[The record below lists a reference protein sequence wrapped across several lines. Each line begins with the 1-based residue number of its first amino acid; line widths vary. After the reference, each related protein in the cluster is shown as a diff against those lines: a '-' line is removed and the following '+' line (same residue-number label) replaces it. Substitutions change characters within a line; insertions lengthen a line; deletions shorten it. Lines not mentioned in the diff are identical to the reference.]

1 MHKKLIFP
9 SILLLPLIF
18 LSAQSINNLDSAPAD
33 SNYWQYE
40 TSENADSDSG
50 YVNISYVTDQ
60 VAEGSGAMQ
69 LEYSSHNS
77 EAWGGYSKIYHMAI
91 SSGSTDSGSDLEG
104 IWKLSPEAGALK
116 VGPGIDDGSW
126 WASTEDDVITRAC
139 YFDDLYL
146 FFDGEFVNILDDETW
161 VEGWQGGSDACGTP
175 VAPHDGSELGSYEYD
190 EATGTL
196 TISGV
201 GSYLGLPKVINGGE
215 LTDPADA
222 PDSVVYEITMNDE
235 GDSMMVAINFGAGYW
250 TYKMVLDELP
260 AIAGT
265 WKLSPEAGALKVGP
279 GIDDGSWWAST
290 EDDVITR
297 ACYFDDEYVFDFD
310 GFHNDHFGETW
321 IEGWQ
326 GGSDACGTPVYPH
339 DGSSNPA
346 GYTFDEATGTLTLD
360 GVGAYLGLPKVI
372 NGAELSDPAD
382 APDSVVYEITMNDGG
397 DSMMVAINFGAGY
410 WTYKMVLIEE
420 EDEPELAGVWRVSPE
435 AGALKVGPGI
445 DDGSWW
451 ASSADDVS
459 TRWCYF
465 DDEYVFNS
473 SGVFENILDDT
484 TWVEGW
490 QGGSD
495 ACGTPVAPHDGS
507 NAATWEHDDIY
518 GTITISGAGAY
529 LGLPKVINGGELSD
543 PATAPD
549 SVVYTI
555 DLNDDG
561 DSMMVYIN
569 FGAGYWTYKMVRDD
583 TQQAVAQ
590 NWNSVDNWDT
600 AFDNNWDTSYD
611 WNASFD
617 NGTAL
622 FSMMPDDG
630 GVWDWSQYDSISFSY
645 YNSVPQTLEGR
656 VHLRLNLSDLGG
668 LADPSSYEGL
678 GEYYYSFHYILDSD
692 PGWNT
697 ISMPLERNDDWA
709 GAGFN
714 LTGWVA
720 DDTQGN
726 GELDTDAIGGFHFE
740 FSISG
745 GGDGDRSHGT
755 IILDDFKLTGSKN
768 VLSNPGFELADATGD
783 GSGWGAALG
792 GGHAE
797 IVTDAAAAY
806 NGENYLSIGVDDAN
820 WAVFYTEDSIPAQ
833 YGETWEFSGY
843 GMDVGGDGSGAA
855 FKIDAKDAD
864 GNVIGTTDDV
874 VLEMT
879 NDWEHYAI
887 DFIAPE
893 GTVTV
898 TAVIVASRWDGV
910 ACDFA
915 WDDMFLMN
923 VGILDVIPPAAV
935 ENVAATAYSYYNLV
949 TWSDIEGEEGE
960 TYDVYASQSEIT
972 DVDADGVDLVANGVL
987 EGSQAAVHYLYSPLE
1002 DETQNWY
1009 YAVVCSD
1016 ASLNE
1021 GDPGASVSSISNT
1034 ARGIPTISLSP
1045 PAEFAAD
1052 GDLSEWYD
1060 SDIDPFELGVSGNSW
1075 GTPSIVGTVT
1085 DDNDLYG
1092 TIFLAVDADYLYV
1105 AAEVVDDVYDGYQAG
1120 DGTGGWWENDV
1131 FELFIGLYDQPG
1143 AKHVGMMRGDEPDYK
1158 FFFLETHAVNDFNG
1172 QDTLAMNG
1180 TDDYHHEDF
1189 GGDWV
1194 VEARL
1199 ALADIAFDDD
1209 LLFEAV
1215 DGMRIPIEPTLHD
1228 NDGAG
1233 WEGNLVAS
1241 PTNSDNAWQTP
1252 TVWSSTW
1259 IGGMSAGVD
1268 DEILPLTF
1276 ALHQNYPNPFN
1287 PITNIQFTI
1296 PEPSDVKLRIFN
1308 VLGKE
1313 VDVLV
1318 NETLPVGHHRI
1329 LWNPKNISS
1338 GVYFYKIEAGSFIKT
1353 RKMILL
1359 K

>member
-1 MHKKLIFP
+1 MYKKLIFS

-18 LSAQSINNLDSAPAD
+18 LSAQSINSFDSEPDD
-33 SNYWQYE
+33 STYWAWE
-40 TSENADSDSG
+40 TSDNADPDSG

-60 VAEGSGAMQ
+60 VAEGTGAMQ
-69 LEYSSHNS
+69 LDYSAHNI
-77 EAWGGYSKIYHMAI
+77 EAWGGYSKIYHLAG
-91 SSGSTDSGSDLEG
+91 SSGSTDPDEPALSGF
-104 IWKLSPEAGALK
+104 WKLSPEAGALK

-126 WASTEDDVITRAC
+126 WS
-139 YFDDLYL
+139 
-146 FFDGEFVNILDDETW
+146 
-161 VEGWQGGSDACGTP
+161 
-175 VAPHDGSELGSYEYD
+175 
-190 EATGTL
+190 
-196 TISGV
+196 
-201 GSYLGLPKVINGGE
+201 
-215 LTDPADA
+215 
-222 PDSVVYEITMNDE
+222 
-235 GDSMMVAINFGAGYW
+235 
-250 TYKMVLDELP
+250 
-260 AIAGT
+260 
-265 WKLSPEAGALKVGP
+265 
-279 GIDDGSWWAST
+279 
-290 EDDVITR
+290 
-297 ACYFDDEYVFDFD
+297 
-310 GFHNDHFGETW
+310 
-321 IEGWQ
+321 
-326 GGSDACGTPVYPH
+326 
-339 DGSSNPA
+339 
-346 GYTFDEATGTLTLD
+346 
-360 GVGAYLGLPKVI
+360 
-372 NGAELSDPAD
+372 
-382 APDSVVYEITMNDGG
+382 
-397 DSMMVAINFGAGY
+397 
-410 WTYKMVLIEE
+410 
-420 EDEPELAGVWRVSPE
+420 
-435 AGALKVGPGI
+435 
-445 DDGSWW
+445 
-451 ASSADDVS
+451 SSADDVS

-473 SGVFENILDDT
+473 SGVFENILDDS

-518 GTITISGAGAY
+518 GTITISGTGAY
-529 LGLPKVINGGELSD
+529 LGLPKVINGAELSD
-543 PATAPD
+543 PADAPD
-549 SVVYTI
+549 SVVYEITF
-555 DLNDDG
+555 NDGG
-561 DSMMVYIN
+561 DSMMVAINFGAGYWTYKMVLVEEDDEPELAGVWRVSPEAGALKVGPGIDDGSWWSSSADDVSTRWCYFDDEYVFNSSGVFENILDDSTWVEGWQGGSDACGTPVAPHDGSNAATWEHDDIYGTITISGTGAYLGLPKVINGAELSDPADAPDSVVYEITFNDGGDSMMVAIN

-583 TQQAVAQ
+583 TQQAVAE
-590 NWNSVDNWDT
+590 NWDSVDNWDT
-600 AFDNNWDTSYD
+600 AFDNNWDTDFD

-630 GVWDWSQYDSISFSY
+630 GVWDWSGYDSISFSY

-656 VHLRLNLSDLGG
+656 VHLRLNLSDYGAI
-668 LADPSSYEGL
+668 ADPSNYDDL
-678 GEYYYSFHYILDSD
+678 GEYYYSFHYILDND

-697 ISMPLERNDDWA
+697 INIPLERTDDWS
-709 GAGFN
+709 GVGFN
-714 LTGWVA
+714 LTGWA
-720 DDTQGN
+720 GEAGN
-726 GELDTDAIGGFHFE
+726 GELDTDAIGGFHME

-755 IILDDFKLTGSKN
+755 IIFDDFKLTGSKN

-855 FKIDAKDAD
+855 LKLDAKDAD

-874 VLEMT
+874 VLDMT

-887 DFIAPE
+887 DFVAPE

-949 TWSDIEGEEGE
+949 TWSDNEGEEGE

-1002 DETQNWY
+1002 DETQNWH

-1021 GDPGASVSSISNT
+1021 GDPGASASSISNT

-1172 QDTLAMNG
+1172 QDTLAVNG

-1199 ALADIAFDDD
+1199 ALADIAFGDD
-1209 LLFEAV
+1209 LLFEAE

-1241 PTNSDNAWQTP
+1241 PTNNDNAWQTP

-1296 PEPSDVKLRIFN
+1296 PEPSDVKLRIIN

>member
-1 MHKKLIFP
+1 MYKKLIFS

-18 LSAQSINNLDSAPAD
+18 LSAQSINSFDSEPDD
-33 SNYWQYE
+33 STYWAWE
-40 TSENADSDSG
+40 TSDNADPDSG

-60 VAEGSGAMQ
+60 VAEGTGAMQ
-69 LEYSSHNS
+69 LDYSAHNI
-77 EAWGGYSKIYHMAI
+77 EAWGGYSKIYHLAG
-91 SSGSTDSGSDLEG
+91 SSGSTDPDEPALSGF
-104 IWKLSPEAGALK
+104 WKLSPEAGALK

-126 WASTEDDVITRAC
+126 WSSSA
-139 YFDDLYL
+139 
-146 FFDGEFVNILDDETW
+146 
-161 VEGWQGGSDACGTP
+161 
-175 VAPHDGSELGSYEYD
+175 
-190 EATGTL
+190 
-196 TISGV
+196 
-201 GSYLGLPKVINGGE
+201 
-215 LTDPADA
+215 
-222 PDSVVYEITMNDE
+222 
-235 GDSMMVAINFGAGYW
+235 
-250 TYKMVLDELP
+250 
-260 AIAGT
+260 
-265 WKLSPEAGALKVGP
+265 
-279 GIDDGSWWAST
+279 
-290 EDDVITR
+290 DDVITR
-297 ACYFDDEYVFDFD
+297 ACYFDDEYVFDYD

-326 GGSDACGTPVYPH
+326 GGSDACGTPVAPH
-339 DGSSNPA
+339 DGSNNPA

-382 APDSVVYEITMNDGG
+382 APDSVVYEITFNDGG

-410 WTYKMVLIEE
+410 WTYKMVLVEE
-420 EDEPELAGVWRVSPE
+420 DDEPELAGVWRVSPE

-451 ASSADDVS
+451 SSSADDVI
-459 TRWCYF
+459 TRACYF
-465 DDEYVFNS
+465 DDEYVFDYDGFHNDHF
-473 SGVFENILDDT
+473 GE
-484 TWVEGW
+484 TWIEGW

-507 NAATWEHDDIY
+507 NNPAGYTFDEAT
-518 GTITISGAGAY
+518 GTLTLDGVGAY
-529 LGLPKVINGGELSD
+529 LGLPKVINGAELSD
-543 PATAPD
+543 PADAPD
-549 SVVYTI
+549 SVVYEITF
-555 DLNDDG
+555 NDGG
-561 DSMMVYIN
+561 DSMMVAIN

-583 TQQAVAQ
+583 TQQAVAE
-590 NWNSVDNWDT
+590 NWDSVDNWDT
-600 AFDNNWDTSYD
+600 AFDNNWDTDFD

-630 GVWDWSQYDSISFSY
+630 GVWDWSGYDSISFSY

-656 VHLRLNLSDLGG
+656 VHLRLNLSDYGAI
-668 LADPSSYEGL
+668 ADPSNYDDL
-678 GEYYYSFHYILDSD
+678 GEYYYSFHYILDND

-697 ISMPLERNDDWA
+697 INIPLERTDDWS
-709 GAGFN
+709 GVGFN
-714 LTGWVA
+714 LTGWA
-720 DDTQGN
+720 GEAGN
-726 GELDTDAIGGFHFE
+726 GELDTDAIGGFHME

-755 IILDDFKLTGSKN
+755 IIFDDFKLTGSKN

-855 FKIDAKDAD
+855 LKLDAKDAD

-874 VLEMT
+874 VLDMT

-887 DFIAPE
+887 DFVAPE

-949 TWSDIEGEEGE
+949 TWSDNEGEEGE

-1002 DETQNWY
+1002 DETQNWH

-1021 GDPGASVSSISNT
+1021 GDPGASASSISNT

-1172 QDTLAMNG
+1172 QDTLAVNG

-1199 ALADIAFDDD
+1199 ALADIAFGDD
-1209 LLFEAV
+1209 LLFEAE

-1241 PTNSDNAWQTP
+1241 PTNNDNAWQTP

-1296 PEPSDVKLRIFN
+1296 PEPSDVKLRIIN

>member
-139 YFDDLYL
+139 YFDD
-146 FFDGEFVNILDDETW
+146 
-161 VEGWQGGSDACGTP
+161 
-175 VAPHDGSELGSYEYD
+175 
-190 EATGTL
+190 
-196 TISGV
+196 
-201 GSYLGLPKVINGGE
+201 
-215 LTDPADA
+215 
-222 PDSVVYEITMNDE
+222 
-235 GDSMMVAINFGAGYW
+235 
-250 TYKMVLDELP
+250 
-260 AIAGT
+260 
-265 WKLSPEAGALKVGP
+265 
-279 GIDDGSWWAST
+279 
-290 EDDVITR
+290 
-297 ACYFDDEYVFDFD
+297 EYVFDFD

-321 IEGWQ
+321 I
-326 GGSDACGTPVYPH
+326 
-339 DGSSNPA
+339 
-346 GYTFDEATGTLTLD
+346 
-360 GVGAYLGLPKVI
+360 
-372 NGAELSDPAD
+372 
-382 APDSVVYEITMNDGG
+382 
-397 DSMMVAINFGAGY
+397 
-410 WTYKMVLIEE
+410 
-420 EDEPELAGVWRVSPE
+420 
-435 AGALKVGPGI
+435 
-445 DDGSWW
+445 
-451 ASSADDVS
+451 
-459 TRWCYF
+459 
-465 DDEYVFNS
+465 
-473 SGVFENILDDT
+473 
-484 TWVEGW
+484 EGW

-745 GGDGDRSHGT
+745 G
-755 IILDDFKLTGSKN
+755 
-768 VLSNPGFELADATGD
+768 
-783 GSGWGAALG
+783 
-792 GGHAE
+792 
-797 IVTDAAAAY
+797 
-806 NGENYLSIGVDDAN
+806 
-820 WAVFYTEDSIPAQ
+820 
-833 YGETWEFSGY
+833 
-843 GMDVGGDGSGAA
+843 
-855 FKIDAKDAD
+855 
-864 GNVIGTTDDV
+864 
-874 VLEMT
+874 
-879 NDWEHYAI
+879 
-887 DFIAPE
+887 
-893 GTVTV
+893 
-898 TAVIVASRWDGV
+898 
-910 ACDFA
+910 
-915 WDDMFLMN
+915 
-923 VGILDVIPPAAV
+923 
-935 ENVAATAYSYYNLV
+935 
-949 TWSDIEGEEGE
+949 
-960 TYDVYASQSEIT
+960 
-972 DVDADGVDLVANGVL
+972 
-987 EGSQAAVHYLYSPLE
+987 
-1002 DETQNWY
+1002 
-1009 YAVVCSD
+1009 
-1016 ASLNE
+1016 
-1021 GDPGASVSSISNT
+1021 
-1034 ARGIPTISLSP
+1034 
-1045 PAEFAAD
+1045 
-1052 GDLSEWYD
+1052 
-1060 SDIDPFELGVSGNSW
+1060 
-1075 GTPSIVGTVT
+1075 
-1085 DDNDLYG
+1085 
-1092 TIFLAVDADYLYV
+1092 
-1105 AAEVVDDVYDGYQAG
+1105 
-1120 DGTGGWWENDV
+1120 
-1131 FELFIGLYDQPG
+1131 
-1143 AKHVGMMRGDEPDYK
+1143 
-1158 FFFLETHAVNDFNG
+1158 
-1172 QDTLAMNG
+1172 
-1180 TDDYHHEDF
+1180 
-1189 GGDWV
+1189 
-1194 VEARL
+1194 
-1199 ALADIAFDDD
+1199 
-1209 LLFEAV
+1209 
-1215 DGMRIPIEPTLHD
+1215 
-1228 NDGAG
+1228 
-1233 WEGNLVAS
+1233 
-1241 PTNSDNAWQTP
+1241 
-1252 TVWSSTW
+1252 
-1259 IGGMSAGVD
+1259 
-1268 DEILPLTF
+1268 
-1276 ALHQNYPNPFN
+1276 
-1287 PITNIQFTI
+1287 
-1296 PEPSDVKLRIFN
+1296 
-1308 VLGKE
+1308 
-1313 VDVLV
+1313 
-1318 NETLPVGHHRI
+1318 
-1329 LWNPKNISS
+1329 
-1338 GVYFYKIEAGSFIKT
+1338 
-1353 RKMILL
+1353 
-1359 K
+1359 

>member
-1 MHKKLIFP
+1 MYKKLIFS

-18 LSAQSINNLDSAPAD
+18 LSAQSINSFDSEPDD
-33 SNYWQYE
+33 STYWAWE
-40 TSENADSDSG
+40 TSDNADPDSG

-60 VAEGSGAMQ
+60 VAEGTGAMQ
-69 LEYSSHNS
+69 LDYSAHNI
-77 EAWGGYSKIYHMAI
+77 EAWGGYSKIYHLAG
-91 SSGSTDSGSDLEG
+91 SSGSTDPDEPALSGF
-104 IWKLSPEAGALK
+104 WKLSPEAGALK

-126 WASTEDDVITRAC
+126 WSSSA
-139 YFDDLYL
+139 
-146 FFDGEFVNILDDETW
+146 
-161 VEGWQGGSDACGTP
+161 
-175 VAPHDGSELGSYEYD
+175 
-190 EATGTL
+190 
-196 TISGV
+196 
-201 GSYLGLPKVINGGE
+201 
-215 LTDPADA
+215 
-222 PDSVVYEITMNDE
+222 
-235 GDSMMVAINFGAGYW
+235 
-250 TYKMVLDELP
+250 
-260 AIAGT
+260 
-265 WKLSPEAGALKVGP
+265 
-279 GIDDGSWWAST
+279 
-290 EDDVITR
+290 DDVITR
-297 ACYFDDEYVFDFD
+297 ACYFDDEYVFDYD

-326 GGSDACGTPVYPH
+326 GGSDACGTPVAPH
-339 DGSSNPA
+339 DGSNNPAGYTFDEATGTLTLDGVGAYLGLPKVINGAELSDPADAPDSVVYTIDLNDAGDSMMVYINFGAGYWTYKMVAQEESPLAGTWRVSPEAGALKVGPGIDDGSWWSSSADDVITRACYFDDEYVFDYDGFHNDHFGETWIEGWQGGSDACGTPVAPHDGSNNPA

-382 APDSVVYEITMNDGG
+382 APDSVVYEITFNDGG

-410 WTYKMVLIEE
+410 WTYKMV
-420 EDEPELAGVWRVSPE
+420 
-435 AGALKVGPGI
+435 
-445 DDGSWW
+445 
-451 ASSADDVS
+451 
-459 TRWCYF
+459 
-465 DDEYVFNS
+465 
-473 SGVFENILDDT
+473 
-484 TWVEGW
+484 
-490 QGGSD
+490 
-495 ACGTPVAPHDGS
+495 
-507 NAATWEHDDIY
+507 
-518 GTITISGAGAY
+518 
-529 LGLPKVINGGELSD
+529 
-543 PATAPD
+543 
-549 SVVYTI
+549 
-555 DLNDDG
+555 
-561 DSMMVYIN
+561 
-569 FGAGYWTYKMVRDD
+569 RDD
-583 TQQAVAQ
+583 TQQAVAE
-590 NWNSVDNWDT
+590 NWDSVDNWDT
-600 AFDNNWDTSYD
+600 AFDNNWDTDFD

-630 GVWDWSQYDSISFSY
+630 GVWDWSGYDSISFSY

-656 VHLRLNLSDLGG
+656 VHLRLNLSDYGAI
-668 LADPSSYEGL
+668 ADPSNYDDL
-678 GEYYYSFHYILDSD
+678 GEYYYSFHYILDND

-697 ISMPLERNDDWA
+697 INIPLERTDDWS
-709 GAGFN
+709 GVGFN
-714 LTGWVA
+714 LTGWA
-720 DDTQGN
+720 GEAGN
-726 GELDTDAIGGFHFE
+726 GELDTDAIGGFHME

-755 IILDDFKLTGSKN
+755 IIFDDFKLTGSKN

-855 FKIDAKDAD
+855 LKLDAKDAD

-874 VLEMT
+874 VLDMT

-887 DFIAPE
+887 DFVAPE

-949 TWSDIEGEEGE
+949 TWSDNEGEEGE

-1002 DETQNWY
+1002 DETQNWH

-1021 GDPGASVSSISNT
+1021 GDPGASASSISNT

-1172 QDTLAMNG
+1172 QDTLAVNG

-1199 ALADIAFDDD
+1199 ALADIAFGDD
-1209 LLFEAV
+1209 LLFEAE

-1241 PTNSDNAWQTP
+1241 PTNNDNAWQTP

-1296 PEPSDVKLRIFN
+1296 PEPSDVKLRIIN

>member
-1 MHKKLIFP
+1 LALEIKIKELTMYKKLIFS

-18 LSAQSINNLDSAPAD
+18 LSAQSINSFDSEPDD
-33 SNYWQYE
+33 STYWAWE
-40 TSENADSDSG
+40 TSDNADPDSG

-60 VAEGSGAMQ
+60 VAEGTGAMQ
-69 LEYSSHNS
+69 LDYSAHNI
-77 EAWGGYSKIYHMAI
+77 EAWGGYSKIYHLAG
-91 SSGSTDSGSDLEG
+91 SSGSTDPDEPALSGF
-104 IWKLSPEAGALK
+104 WKLSPEAGALK

-126 WASTEDDVITRAC
+126 WSSSADDVITRAC
-139 YFDDLYL
+139 YFDDVYL
-146 FFDGEFVNILDDETW
+146 FYGDGSFYNILQDETW
-161 VEGWQGGSDACGTP
+161 IEGWQGGSDACGTP
-175 VAPHDGSELGSYEYD
+175 VAPHDGSNAATWEHD
-190 EATGTL
+190 EATGNV

-201 GSYLGLPKVINGGE
+201 GAYLGLPKVINGAE
-215 LTDPADA
+215 LSDPADA
-222 PDSVVYEITMNDE
+222 PDSVVYTIDLNDA
-235 GDSMMVAINFGAGYW
+235 GDSMMVYINFGAGYW
-250 TYKMVLDELP
+250 TYKMVAQEESPL
-260 AIAGT
+260 AGT
-265 WKLSPEAGALKVGP
+265 WRVSPEAGALKVGP
-279 GIDDGSWWAST
+279 GIDDGSWWSSSA
-290 EDDVITR
+290 DDVITR
-297 ACYFDDEYVFDFD
+297 ACYFDDEYVFDYD

-326 GGSDACGTPVYPH
+326 GGSDACGTPVAPH
-339 DGSSNPA
+339 DGSNNPA

-382 APDSVVYEITMNDGG
+382 APDSVVYEITFNDGG

-410 WTYKMVLIEE
+410 WTYKMV
-420 EDEPELAGVWRVSPE
+420 
-435 AGALKVGPGI
+435 
-445 DDGSWW
+445 
-451 ASSADDVS
+451 
-459 TRWCYF
+459 
-465 DDEYVFNS
+465 
-473 SGVFENILDDT
+473 
-484 TWVEGW
+484 
-490 QGGSD
+490 
-495 ACGTPVAPHDGS
+495 
-507 NAATWEHDDIY
+507 
-518 GTITISGAGAY
+518 
-529 LGLPKVINGGELSD
+529 
-543 PATAPD
+543 
-549 SVVYTI
+549 
-555 DLNDDG
+555 
-561 DSMMVYIN
+561 
-569 FGAGYWTYKMVRDD
+569 RDD
-583 TQQAVAQ
+583 TQQAVAE
-590 NWNSVDNWDT
+590 NWDSVDNWDT
-600 AFDNNWDTSYD
+600 AFDNNWDTDFD

-630 GVWDWSQYDSISFSY
+630 GVWDWSGYDSISFSY

-656 VHLRLNLSDLGG
+656 VHLRLNLSDYGAI
-668 LADPSSYEGL
+668 ADPSNYDDL
-678 GEYYYSFHYILDSD
+678 GEYYYSFHYILDND

-697 ISMPLERNDDWA
+697 INIPLERTDDWS
-709 GAGFN
+709 GVGFN
-714 LTGWVA
+714 LTGWA
-720 DDTQGN
+720 GEAGN
-726 GELDTDAIGGFHFE
+726 GELDTDAIGGFHME

-755 IILDDFKLTGSKN
+755 IIFDDFKLTGSKN

-855 FKIDAKDAD
+855 LKLDAKDAD

-874 VLEMT
+874 VLDMT

-887 DFIAPE
+887 DFVAPE

-949 TWSDIEGEEGE
+949 TWSDNEGEEGE

-1002 DETQNWY
+1002 DETQNWH

-1021 GDPGASVSSISNT
+1021 GDPGASASSISNT

-1172 QDTLAMNG
+1172 QDTLAVNG

-1199 ALADIAFDDD
+1199 ALADIAFGDD
-1209 LLFEAV
+1209 LLFEAE

-1241 PTNSDNAWQTP
+1241 PTNNDNAWQTP

-1296 PEPSDVKLRIFN
+1296 PEPSDVKLRIIN

>member
-1 MHKKLIFP
+1 MYKKLIFS

-18 LSAQSINNLDSAPAD
+18 LSAQSINSFDSEPDD
-33 SNYWQYE
+33 STYWAWE
-40 TSENADSDSG
+40 TSDNADPDSG

-60 VAEGSGAMQ
+60 VAEGTGAMQ
-69 LEYSSHNS
+69 LDYSAHNI
-77 EAWGGYSKIYHMAI
+77 EAWGGYSKIYHLAG
-91 SSGSTDSGSDLEG
+91 SSGSTDPDESPLAGT
-104 IWKLSPEAGALK
+104 WRVSPEAGALK

-126 WASTEDDVITRAC
+126 WSSSADDVITRAC
-139 YFDDLYL
+139 YFDDVYL
-146 FFDGEFVNILDDETW
+146 FYGDGSFYNILQDETW
-161 VEGWQGGSDACGTP
+161 IEGWQGGSDACGTP
-175 VAPHDGSELGSYEYD
+175 VAPHDGSNNPAGYTFD

-196 TISGV
+196 TLDGV
-201 GSYLGLPKVINGGE
+201 GAYLGLPKVINGAE
-215 LTDPADA
+215 LSDPADA
-222 PDSVVYEITMNDE
+222 PDSVVYTIDLNDA
-235 GDSMMVAINFGAGYW
+235 GDSMMVYINFGAGYW
-250 TYKMVLDELP
+250 TYKMVAQEESPL
-260 AIAGT
+260 AGT
-265 WKLSPEAGALKVGP
+265 WRVSPEAGALKVGP
-279 GIDDGSWWAST
+279 GIDDGSWWSSSA
-290 EDDVITR
+290 DDVITR
-297 ACYFDDEYVFDFD
+297 ACYFDDVYLFYGD
-310 GFHNDHFGETW
+310 GSFYNILQDETW

-326 GGSDACGTPVYPH
+326 GGSDACGTPVAPH
-339 DGSSNPA
+339 DGSNNPA

-382 APDSVVYEITMNDGG
+382 APDSVVYEITFNDGG

-410 WTYKMVLIEE
+410 WTYKMV
-420 EDEPELAGVWRVSPE
+420 
-435 AGALKVGPGI
+435 
-445 DDGSWW
+445 
-451 ASSADDVS
+451 
-459 TRWCYF
+459 
-465 DDEYVFNS
+465 
-473 SGVFENILDDT
+473 
-484 TWVEGW
+484 
-490 QGGSD
+490 
-495 ACGTPVAPHDGS
+495 
-507 NAATWEHDDIY
+507 
-518 GTITISGAGAY
+518 
-529 LGLPKVINGGELSD
+529 
-543 PATAPD
+543 
-549 SVVYTI
+549 
-555 DLNDDG
+555 
-561 DSMMVYIN
+561 
-569 FGAGYWTYKMVRDD
+569 RDD
-583 TQQAVAQ
+583 TQQAVAE
-590 NWNSVDNWDT
+590 NWDSVDNWDT
-600 AFDNNWDTSYD
+600 AFDNNWDTDFD

-630 GVWDWSQYDSISFSY
+630 GVWDWSGYDSISFSY

-656 VHLRLNLSDLGG
+656 VHLRLNLSDYGAI
-668 LADPSSYEGL
+668 ADPSNYDDL
-678 GEYYYSFHYILDSD
+678 GEYYYSFHYILDND

-697 ISMPLERNDDWA
+697 INIPLERTDDWS
-709 GAGFN
+709 GVGFN
-714 LTGWVA
+714 LTGWA
-720 DDTQGN
+720 GEAGN
-726 GELDTDAIGGFHFE
+726 GELDTDAIGGFHME

-755 IILDDFKLTGSKN
+755 IIFDDFKLTGSKN

-855 FKIDAKDAD
+855 LKLDAKDAD

-874 VLEMT
+874 VLDMT

-887 DFIAPE
+887 DFVAPE

-949 TWSDIEGEEGE
+949 TWSDNEGEEGE

-1002 DETQNWY
+1002 DETQNWH

-1021 GDPGASVSSISNT
+1021 GDPGASASSISNT

-1172 QDTLAMNG
+1172 QDTLAVNG

-1199 ALADIAFDDD
+1199 ALADIAFGDD
-1209 LLFEAV
+1209 LLFEAE

-1241 PTNSDNAWQTP
+1241 PTNNDNAWQTP

-1296 PEPSDVKLRIFN
+1296 PEPSDVKLRIIN

>member
-1 MHKKLIFP
+1 MYKKLIFS

-18 LSAQSINNLDSAPAD
+18 LSAQSINSFDSEPDD
-33 SNYWQYE
+33 STYWAWE
-40 TSENADSDSG
+40 TSDNADPDSG

-60 VAEGSGAMQ
+60 VAEGTGAMQ
-69 LEYSSHNS
+69 LDYSAHNI
-77 EAWGGYSKIYHMAI
+77 EAWGGYSKIYHLAG
-91 SSGSTDSGSDLEG
+91 SSGSTDPDEPALSGF
-104 IWKLSPEAGALK
+104 WKLSPEAGALK

-126 WASTEDDVITRAC
+126 WSSSADDVSTRWC
-139 YFDDLYL
+139 YFDDEYV
-146 FFDGEFVNILDDETW
+146 FNSSGVFENILDDSTW

-175 VAPHDGSELGSYEYD
+175 VAPHDGS
-190 EATGTL
+190 
-196 TISGV
+196 
-201 GSYLGLPKVINGGE
+201 N
-215 LTDPADA
+215 
-222 PDSVVYEITMNDE
+222 
-235 GDSMMVAINFGAGYW
+235 
-250 TYKMVLDELP
+250 
-260 AIAGT
+260 
-265 WKLSPEAGALKVGP
+265 
-279 GIDDGSWWAST
+279 
-290 EDDVITR
+290 
-297 ACYFDDEYVFDFD
+297 
-310 GFHNDHFGETW
+310 
-321 IEGWQ
+321 
-326 GGSDACGTPVYPH
+326 
-339 DGSSNPA
+339 NPA

-382 APDSVVYEITMNDGG
+382 APDSVVYEITFNDGG

-410 WTYKMVLIEE
+410 WTYKMVLVEE
-420 EDEPELAGVWRVSPE
+420 DDEPELAGVWRVSPE

-451 ASSADDVS
+451 SSSADDVS

-473 SGVFENILDDT
+473 SGVFENILDDS

-507 NAATWEHDDIY
+507 NNPAGYTFDEAT
-518 GTITISGAGAY
+518 GTLTLDGVGAY
-529 LGLPKVINGGELSD
+529 LGLPKVINGAELSD
-543 PATAPD
+543 PADAPD
-549 SVVYTI
+549 SVVYEITF
-555 DLNDDG
+555 NDGG
-561 DSMMVYIN
+561 DSMMVAIN

-583 TQQAVAQ
+583 TQQAVAE
-590 NWNSVDNWDT
+590 NWDSVDNWDT
-600 AFDNNWDTSYD
+600 AFDNNWDTDFD

-630 GVWDWSQYDSISFSY
+630 GVWDWSGYDSISFSY

-656 VHLRLNLSDLGG
+656 VHLRLNLSDYGAI
-668 LADPSSYEGL
+668 ADPSNYDDL
-678 GEYYYSFHYILDSD
+678 GEYYYSFHYILDND

-697 ISMPLERNDDWA
+697 INIPLERTDDWS
-709 GAGFN
+709 GVGFN
-714 LTGWVA
+714 LTGWA
-720 DDTQGN
+720 GEAGN
-726 GELDTDAIGGFHFE
+726 GELDTDAIGGFHME

-755 IILDDFKLTGSKN
+755 IIFDDFKLTGSKN

-855 FKIDAKDAD
+855 LKLDAKDAD

-874 VLEMT
+874 VLDMT

-887 DFIAPE
+887 DFVAPE

-949 TWSDIEGEEGE
+949 TWSDNEGEEGE

-1002 DETQNWY
+1002 DETQNWH

-1021 GDPGASVSSISNT
+1021 GDPGASASSISNT

-1172 QDTLAMNG
+1172 QDTLAVNG

-1199 ALADIAFDDD
+1199 ALADIAFGDD
-1209 LLFEAV
+1209 LLFEAE

-1241 PTNSDNAWQTP
+1241 PTNNDNAWQTP

-1296 PEPSDVKLRIFN
+1296 PEPSDVKLRIIN